1 MTTIHTILEQF
12 RQDADSNR
20 ELGDK
25 FERLMANY
33 LITDPLYQEQYSE
46 VWLWLDWPDRPEKVD
61 TGIDLVAKERA
72 TGDYWAIQCKF
83 YRPDHQLQKS
93 DIDSFFTA
101 SGKKFV
107 TSEGERKFVHRLI
120 VSTTDNWSKHAEAAL
135 KNQQIPVT
143 KLGVADLARSPVD
156 WSEFGR
162 TQKLRLRP
170 KKTLHP
176 HQEEAVAKVLA
187 GFQTG
192 DRGKLIMACGTGK
205 TFTALK
211 LAEQLPSPPAPLP
224 GGEGSVAEATVFS
237 PLPLGEGPGVRVLFL
252 VPSIS
257 LLSQSLREWTAE
269 AERPLQCVAVCSDSK
284 ASQTEAEDLS
294 VRDLALP
301 ATTDAAVLKQQ
312 LEKMGSKAPSPPAPL
327 PGGEGSVAAA
337 TVFSPL
343 PLGEGPGVRV
353 IFSTYQSIEVIAK
366 AQQLGV
372 PAFDL
377 VICDEAHRTTGVTL
391 AGEEDS
397 HFVKVHNQE
406 VIQAKKRLYM
416 TATPRIFT
424 DVAKSKAQDSDA
436 VLCSMDDENLYG
448 PEFHRLGFSEAVSR
462 KLLSDYK
469 VMVLGV
475 DERYISK
482 AFQAQLADKNNEI
495 TLDDAAKIVGCWN
508 GLAKRTPDDLGS
520 DVAPMRRA
528 VAFSGRIKDS
538 EKMTLLFA
546 KIIEEYGRQHPKE
559 ELLQCDVKH
568 VDGKM
573 NMLQRNDLLDWL
585 RSEPAANTCHILSN
599 ARCLSEGVDV
609 PALDAV
615 MFLNPRNSIVDVV
628 QSVGRVMRKAEGK
641 RYGYVILPIVISSHL
656 PPEEALKDDKKY
668 KVVWQVLQALRAHDD
683 RFNATINKL
692 ELNRSRPDSIQ
703 FIGIGGPTGGVGENG
718 AGYHLE
724 SDKKKQV
731 LLQLPFLEEWREA
744 IYARIVLKCGDR
756 RYWENWAKDVALI
769 AERHVTR
776 IQGLLADSQSGPR
789 QVFEAFL
796 TSLRNNLNP
805 SVTEGEA
812 IEMLSQHLITKPV
825 FDALFE
831 GYQFTQHNPVSQA
844 MQKMLT
850 VLEGAA
856 LAKETAVLEKFYA
869 SVKSRASGIDNA
881 EAKQKIVIELYDK
894 FFKMAFPRLAERLG
908 IVYTPV
914 EVVDFL
920 VRSAEEALRQ
930 EFGVGLTDTG
940 VHILDP
946 FTGTGTF
953 MVRLLQSG
961 LIQPA
966 DLPRKF
972 ASELHA
978 NEIVLLAYYIAA
990 INIEA
995 TYHELVGGSYS
1006 PFPGMVLTDTFQ
1018 MFEDVGTLREQMFPE
1033 NNQRVVQQK
1042 QREIRVIIGNP
1053 PYSAGQT
1060 SENDNNKNLKYESLD
1075 DRIRSTYAEHSTAV
1089 LKNSLYDSYIRAI
1102 RWASDRIKE
1111 KGIVCYVTNGS
1122 FIDGNTAD
1130 GLRKCLTEEFSA
1142 IYCFN
1147 LRGNQRTSGET
1158 SRLEGG
1164 KIFGSGSRTPV
1175 AITLLIKNPQKV
1187 GPCKLFYH
1195 DIGDYLSREE
1205 KLKII
1210 AEFGSIK
1217 GISWDKLTPNAS
1229 HDWINQ
1235 RNEEFSRFMVM
1246 GDKKEETE
1254 KTIFE
1259 VYSGGVKTN
1268 RDTWAYNFSKEGLT
1282 QNMSQMI
1289 AFFNSQVAAYHNLP
1303 KEKRPE
1309 VDKFIDV
1316 DAKKISWTMEVKQD
1330 LARNKPGTFEK
1341 THIVR
1346 SMYRPFCKQ
1355 WLYFDRQFNNR
1366 VYQMPKFFP
1375 NEKLGNVVICIS
1387 ALGGTKESSA
1397 LIVNVIPDLNMQHS
1411 GTQCFPLYTYE
1422 PTEAKGLFAA
1432 PTGDYARK
1440 DNIPDAILAE
1450 FRKTYGAKL
1459 TKEDIFY
1466 YVYGILHSPS
1476 YKTRFA
1482 ADLKKMLPR
1491 IPLVKDFWAFSKA
1504 GRELAQ
1510 WHLNYETIEPYSLQ
1524 ETIEAR
1530 ASLNVRS
1537 DLGGLEDLRG
1547 LKSHT
1552 FHHDQTLY
1560 RVDKMTFA
1568 KTNKVLDKTTLIY
1581 NRHLTLSGIP
1591 LETYEYIVNGKSA
1604 LDWIIERYQV
1614 TTDKDSGIKN
1624 DPNDW
1629 SEDPRYILDLVKR
1642 VVRVSVETV
1651 RIVKGLPGVLE

>member
-1 MTTIHTILEQF
+1 MTTIHTILDHF
-12 RQDADSNR
+12 RQAADSNR

-25 FERLMANY
+25 FERLMATY
-33 LITDPLYQEQYSE
+33 FVTDPLYQERYSD
-46 VWLWLDWPDRPEKVD
+46 VWLWREWPDRPEKVD
-61 TGIDLVAKERA
+61 TGIDLVAKERV

-101 SGKKFV
+101 SGKKFM
-107 TSEGERKFVHRLI
+107 TSEGEKQFDHRLL

-143 KLGVADLARSPVD
+143 KLGVADLARSPVE
-156 WSEFGR
+156 WAEFLR
-162 TQKLRLRP
+162 NQTLRLKP
-170 KKTLHP
+170 KKTLRP

-187 GFQTG
+187 GFQQG

-211 LAEQLPSPPAPLP
+211 IAEQLPSPPAPLP
-224 GGEGSVAEATVFS
+224 
-237 PLPLGEGPGVRVLFL
+237 LGEGPGVRANGLVLFL

-269 AERPLQCVAVCSDSK
+269 AERPLHCVAVCSDSK

-301 ATTDAAVLKQQ
+301 ATTDEAVLKQQ
-312 LEKMGSKAPSPPAPL
+312 LEKIRRTPH
-327 PGGEGSVAAA
+327 
-337 TVFSPL
+337 SPL

-353 IFSTYQSIEVIAK
+353 TVIFSTYQSIAVIAK

-391 AGEEDS
+391 AGAEDS
-397 HFVKVHNQE
+397 HFVKVHSQE
-406 VIQAKKRLYM
+406 VIKANKRLYM

-424 DVAKSKAQDSDA
+424 DVAKSKAQDNEA
-436 VLCSMDDENLYG
+436 VLCSMDDEKLYG
-448 PEFHRLGFSEAVSR
+448 PEFYRLGFSEAVSR
-462 KLLSDYK
+462 ELLSDYK

-475 DERYISK
+475 DERYIIK

-538 EKMTLLFA
+538 EKMTGLFA
-546 KIIEEYGRQHPKE
+546 KIIAEYGQQHPE
-559 ELLQCDVKH
+559 EVLLQCEVKH

-573 NMLQRNDLLDWL
+573 NVLQRNDSLDWL

-628 QSVGRVMRKAEGK
+628 QSVGRVMRKAAGK

-683 RFNATINKL
+683 RFNATVNKI
-692 ELNRSRPDSIQ
+692 ELNKQRPDNIQ
-703 FIGIGGPTGGVGENG
+703 FIGIGGEVGEV
-718 AGYHLE
+718 AGSYQVQE
-724 SDKKKQV
+724 KGKAV

-744 IYARIVLKCGDR
+744 IYAKIVLKCGDR
-756 RYWENWAKDVALI
+756 RYWENWAQDVAVI
-769 AERHVTR
+769 AERQMTR
-776 IQGLLADSQSGPR
+776 IRALLEGAKSGPR

-796 TSLRNNLNP
+796 TSLQNNLNP
-805 SVTEGEA
+805 SVTEADA
-812 IEMLSQHLITKPV
+812 IEMLSQHLITRPV

-831 GYQFTQHNPVSQA
+831 GYQFTQQNPVSQA
-844 MQKMLT
+844 MQKMLA
-850 VLEGAA
+850 VLEGSA
-856 LAKETAVLEKFYA
+856 LEKETAVLEKFYA

-881 EAKQKIVIELYDK
+881 AGKQKIIIELYDK

-914 EVVDFL
+914 EVVDFII
-920 VRSAEEALRQ
+920 RSAEEALRQ
-930 EFGVGLTDTG
+930 EFGVGLTDSG

-961 LIQPA
+961 LLQPA

-990 INIEA
+990 VNIEA
-995 TYHELVGGSYS
+995 TYHELLGGEYV
-1006 PFPGMVLTDTFQ
+1006 PFQGIVLTDTFQ
-1018 MFEDVGTLREQMFPE
+1018 TEEKRDLGDAGILPE
-1033 NNQRVVQQK
+1033 NHERVVSQK
-1042 QREIRVIIGNP
+1042 RQEIRVIIGNP

-1060 SENDNNKNLKYESLD
+1060 NENDNNKNLKYPQLD
-1075 DRIRSTYAEHSTAV
+1075 NRIRATYAEHSTAT

-1122 FIDGNTAD
+1122 FIDGNAMD
-1130 GLRKCLTEEFSA
+1130 GLRKCLTDDFSA

-1147 LRGNQRTSGET
+1147 LRGNARTSGEQ
-1158 SRLEGG
+1158 RRMEKGNVFGEGT
-1164 KIFGSGSRTPV
+1164 RTPV
-1175 AITLLIKNPQKV
+1175 AITLLIKNPRKT
-1187 GPCKLFYH
+1187 GPCELFYH

-1205 KLKII
+1205 KLTSI
-1210 AEFGSIK
+1210 ANFGSLK
-1217 GISWDKLTPNAS
+1217 GIQWNKLTPNDQ

-1235 RNEEFSRFMVM
+1235 RNEEFASFMVM
-1246 GDKKEETE
+1246 GDKKDDTE

-1259 VYSGGVKTN
+1259 VYSRGLMTSKDVWT
-1268 RDTWAYNFSKEGLT
+1268 YNFSKHSLT
-1282 QNMSQMI
+1282 QNMSSMI
-1289 AFFNSQVAAYHNLP
+1289 DFYNSQVATYQERYGHLP
-1303 KEKRPE
+1303 AKERPA
-1309 VDKFIDV
+1309 VDEFIDTNP
-1316 DAKKISWTMEVKQD
+1316 KKISWDGELKMDVLKFRKFTFDVKSI
-1330 LARNKPGTFEK
+1330 KFST
-1341 THIVR
+1341 
-1346 SMYRPFCKQ
+1346 YRPFCKQ
-1355 WLYFDRQFNNR
+1355 WVYFNKDLNLRT
-1366 VYQMPKFFP
+1366 YLLPKIFP
-1375 NEKLGNVVICIS
+1375 NENLGNVVICVTGI
-1387 ALGGTKESSA
+1387 GVTKDFNTFITNC
-1397 LIVNVIPDLNMQHS
+1397 LPDVQLQANGQ
-1411 GTQCFPLYTYE
+1411 GFPLYTYE
-1422 PTEAKGLFAA
+1422 KAESQGKGLFATPA
-1432 PTGDYARK
+1432 GEYSK
-1440 DNIPDAILAE
+1440 KENIPDAILTE
-1450 FRKTYGAKL
+1450 FRKTYSTTKL
-1459 TKEDIFY
+1459 SKEDIFY
-1466 YVYGILHSPS
+1466 YVYGLLHSPS

-1510 WHLNYETIEPYSLQ
+1510 WHLHYETIEPYPLPEDCNAPQ
-1524 ETIEAR
+1524 LEPKAR
-1530 ASLNVRS
+1530 
-1537 DLGGLEDLRG
+1537 
-1547 LKSHT
+1547 
-1552 FHHDQTLY
+1552 Y
-1560 RVDKMTFA
+1560 RVQKMQFA
-1568 KTNKVLDKTTLIY
+1568 KTGKTVDKTTLIY
-1581 NRHLTLSGIP
+1581 NSHVTLSGIP
-1591 LETYEYIVNGKSA
+1591 LETYEYIVNGKAA

-1614 TTDKDSGIKN
+1614 TTDKDSGIHN

-1629 SEDPRYILDLVKR
+1629 SEEPRYILDLVKR

-1651 RIVKGLPGVLE
+1651 RIVRGLPTLE

>member
-20 ELGDK
+20 DLGDK
-25 FERLMANY
+25 FERLMATY
-33 LITDPLYQEQYSE
+33 FVTDPLYKEQYSE
-46 VWLWLDWPDRPEKVD
+46 VWLWREWSDRPEKVD

-101 SGKKFV
+101 SGKKFM
-107 TSEGERKFVHRLI
+107 TSEGERKFVHRLL

-162 TQKLRLRP
+162 TQKLRLKP
-170 KKTLHP
+170 KKSLRP
-176 HQEEAVAKVLA
+176 HQEEALTKVIN
-187 GFQTG
+187 GFQQG

-211 LAEQLPSPPAPLP
+211 IAEQFASKHGL
-224 GGEGSVAEATVFS
+224 
-237 PLPLGEGPGVRVLFL
+237 VLFL

-301 ATTDAAVLKQQ
+301 ATTDEAVLKQQ
-312 LEKMGSKAPSPPAPL
+312 LEKIGRSRSDLRGLEDLGGLNVPPRSDLRGLEDLGGLGPRVSPPL
-327 PGGEGSVAAA
+327 
-337 TVFSPL
+337 T
-343 PLGEGPGVRV
+343 V

-377 VICDEAHRTTGVTL
+377 VICDEAHRTTGVTV
-391 AGEEDS
+391 AGEEES
-397 HFVKVHNQE
+397 HFVKVHSQE
-406 VIQAKKRLYM
+406 VIKVNKRLYM

-424 DVAKSKAQDSDA
+424 DVAKSKAQDNEA

-448 PEFHRLGFSEAVSR
+448 PEFYRLGFSEAVSR
-462 KLLSDYK
+462 ELLSDYK

-538 EKMTLLFA
+538 EKMTGLFA
-546 KIIEEYGRQHPKE
+546 KIIAEYGQQHPDE
-559 ELLQCDVKH
+559 ELLQCEVKH

-573 NMLQRNDLLDWL
+573 NVLQRNDLLDWL

-628 QSVGRVMRKAEGK
+628 QSVGRVMRKAAGK

-656 PPEEALKDDKKY
+656 LPEEALKDDKKY

-683 RFNATINKL
+683 RFNATVNKI
-692 ELNRSRPDSIQ
+692 ELNKQRPDNIQ

-718 AGYHLE
+718 AGYQVE
-724 SDKKKQV
+724 SEKKKSV

-744 IYARIVLKCGDR
+744 IYAKIVLKCGDR
-756 RYWENWAKDVALI
+756 RYWENWAQDVARI
-769 AERHVTR
+769 AERHITR
-776 IQGLLADSQSGPR
+776 IQSLLADSKLGPR
-789 QVFEAFL
+789 QVFEEFL
-796 TSLRNNLNP
+796 KSLRNNLNP
-805 SVTEGEA
+805 SVTEADA
-812 IEMLSQHLITKPV
+812 IEMLSQHLITRPV

-831 GYQFTQHNPVSQA
+831 GYQFTQQNPVSQA
-844 MQKMLT
+844 MQKMLA

-856 LAKETAVLEKFYA
+856 LEKETALLSKFYA

-881 EAKQKIVIELYDK
+881 AAKQKIVIELYDK
-894 FFKMAFPRLAERLG
+894 FFKMAFPRMAERLG

-914 EVVDFL
+914 EVVDFII
-920 VRSAEEALRQ
+920 RSAEEALRQ
-930 EFGVGLTDTG
+930 EFGLGLTDEG

-995 TYHELVGGSYS
+995 TYHDLVGGEYS
-1006 PFPGMVLTDTFQ
+1006 PFQGIVLTDTFQ
-1018 MFEDVGTLREQMFPE
+1018 MEEKRKQDDWVAEQMLPE
-1033 NNQRVVQQK
+1033 NNQRVVSQK
-1042 QREIRVIIGNP
+1042 QQEIRVIIGNP
-1053 PYSAGQT
+1053 PYSDGAAEESDGT
-1060 SENDNNKNLKYESLD
+1060 KNLKYDSLD
-1075 DRIRSTYAEHSTAV
+1075 NRIRETYAEHSNAT
-1089 LKNSLYDSYIRAI
+1089 LKNGLYDSYIRAI

-1122 FIDGNTAD
+1122 FIDGNNMD
-1130 GLRKCLTEEFSA
+1130 GLRKCLTDDFSA

-1147 LRGNQRTSGET
+1147 LRGNARTSGEQ
-1158 SRLEGG
+1158 RRMEKGNVFGEGT
-1164 KIFGSGSRTPV
+1164 RTPV
-1175 AITLLIKNPQKV
+1175 AITLLIKNPQKT
-1187 GPCKLFYH
+1187 GPCELFYH

-1205 KLKII
+1205 KLTII
-1210 AEFGSIK
+1210 ANFSSLK
-1217 GISWDKLTPNAS
+1217 GIQWDKLTPNTS

-1235 RNEEFSRFMVM
+1235 RNEDFASFMAM
-1246 GDKKEETE
+1246 GNKKDATE
-1254 KTIFE
+1254 KTIFG
-1259 VYSGGVKTN
+1259 VYSQGVLTA
-1268 RDTWAYNFSKEGLT
+1268 RDKWAYNFSKEGLT

-1289 AFFNSQVAAYHNLP
+1289 AFFNSQVVAYHNLP
-1303 KEKRPE
+1303 KDKRPE
-1309 VDKFIDV
+1309 VDEFIDT
-1316 DAKKISWTMEVKQD
+1316 DPKKISWTRALKQN
-1330 LARNKPGTFEK
+1330 LSRNKQGTFEV
-1341 THIVR
+1341 THLIR

-1355 WLYFDRQFNNR
+1355 WLYFDRQFNEM
-1366 VYQMPKFFP
+1366 VYQMPKIFP
-1375 NEKLGNVVICIS
+1375 NENLGNVMICLAGIGAQKDFS
-1387 ALGGTKESSA
+1387 V
-1397 LIVNVIPDLNMQHS
+1397 LIVNAIPEYGCIHNGQ
-1411 GTQCFPLYTYE
+1411 GFPLYSYE
-1422 PTEAKGLFAA
+1422 KAESQGKGLFATPA
-1432 PTGDYARK
+1432 GEYSK
-1440 DNIPDAILAE
+1440 KENIPDAILTE
-1450 FRKTYGAKL
+1450 FRKTYTTTKL
-1459 TKEDIFY
+1459 SKEDIFY
-1466 YVYGILHSPS
+1466 YVYGLLHSPS

-1510 WHLNYETIEPYSLQ
+1510 WHLHYETIEPYPLPEDCNAPQ
-1524 ETIEAR
+1524 LDPKAR
-1530 ASLNVRS
+1530 
-1537 DLGGLEDLRG
+1537 
-1547 LKSHT
+1547 
-1552 FHHDQTLY
+1552 Y
-1560 RVDKMTFA
+1560 RVQKMQFA
-1568 KTNKVLDKTTLIY
+1568 KTGKTVDKTTLIY
-1581 NRHLTLSGIP
+1581 NSHVTLSGIP

-1614 TTDKDSGIKN
+1614 TTDKDSGIHN

-1651 RIVKGLPGVLE
+1651 RIVKELPGQI